1 MTIQPFS
8 YKLTIKTSF
17 PSTFSGIVEIALNLS
32 EPASSIQLHTAQPLK
47 LLAGVLTSGSERVSV
62 KEAVYDE
69 EHELTTLTLD
79 KEAPVGEAVLAL
91 RWEGRLDDGKMQ
103 GYYRI
108 PCAKAEGEEGA
119 PEYYAVTQMQPVSA
133 RKAFPC
139 FDHPAK
145 KATFSI
151 SLISPAGL
159 VSLSNMPE
167 ASRKASSGD
176 FDPTEV
182 ATVDF
187 LVGKEGK
194 LDEATSATDCTT
206 KEWELIE
213 FQTTPKMSTYLTAWA
228 VGRFDSI
235 SSSYISPLSKDS
247 VPLRMFASESYQH
260 IARGQGQLALDSL
273 AAVMPLYEQRFGIA
287 YPLGKLDLLVC
298 DAFDAGAMENYGLI
312 TGRKTNLLYDE
323 KLSGAAAM
331 RSVVATIA
339 HEAAHM
345 WFGNLVTL
353 SWWDDLWLN
362 ESFATLIGEIIVVNE
377 LQPTWNVHSAF
388 LKFHRSSALQ
398 LDALRSS
405 HPVKMVCGHESEI
418 SQSFDHICYEKG
430 CAVLKMLMSV
440 IGEKMFL
447 EGTAQY
453 LKANAYGCATSQDLW
468 KALSSVSGIDVE
480 AFIGS
485 WINKVGFPV
494 VTVEETA
501 DSLTLRQNRF
511 LATGDPKPSEDETL
525 WTIPLAIKTFGSAEK
540 PKITMMSTR
549 ELTIPKLEGL
559 YVLNAGTAG
568 AFRISYPA
576 SHLAKLADEA
586 SKSDSGISLTDRIG
600 LVQDAV
606 HLSEAGYTRTATAF
620 TLFQKLSNE
629 TEYLVWMEIADA
641 FRRLVAT
648 WWEQP
653 VAVLEGIRAFA
664 RSLFGPLVEKIGF
677 EHEEGD
683 DSDRRRFRT
692 LAIAAAAIAEDPKA
706 LAWVKTS
713 FTAMLAGQMTPSAAD
728 SSLSIVAQSVYHG
741 TEREYQ
747 IALGIYTN
755 PPTPQHQIAAIA
767 GLTSTRDEGLVQLTA
782 EMMMSGKVEQENM
795 SRFLYGLAANPTS
808 RRLVWA
814 FLQQT
819 WPGLEQQ
826 FKGSFLLGR
835 IAAASFES
843 LTTEADADAVESF
856 FADKD
861 TTSFNQPLQQGLEAV
876 RAKARWL
883 ARETQ
888 EVQVWLENKGFMKRD
903 SGFAAKELQSRS

>member
-1 MTIQPFS
+1 MTIH
-8 YKLTIKTSF
+8 
-17 PSTFSGIVEIALNLS
+17 LNLS

-273 AAVMPLYEQRFGIA
+273 AAVMPLYEQVALRFGIA

-447 EGTAQY
+447 EGTYVLSSLFLDIRSFAEFVGPPSRSAQY

-485 WINKVGFPV
+485 WIN
-494 VTVEETA
+494 
-501 DSLTLRQNRF
+501 
-511 LATGDPKPSEDETL
+511 KPSEDETL

-559 YVLNAGTAG
+559 
-568 AFRISYPA
+568 
-576 SHLAKLADEA
+576 
-586 SKSDSGISLTDRIG
+586 IG

-795 SRFLYGLAANPTS
+795 SRFLYARLLLIPLRLCKSLTHQRDLQGLAANPTS

-835 IAAASFES
+835 IAAASFESCALLFRLLFLSCRTRTLTRRIGSSDRS